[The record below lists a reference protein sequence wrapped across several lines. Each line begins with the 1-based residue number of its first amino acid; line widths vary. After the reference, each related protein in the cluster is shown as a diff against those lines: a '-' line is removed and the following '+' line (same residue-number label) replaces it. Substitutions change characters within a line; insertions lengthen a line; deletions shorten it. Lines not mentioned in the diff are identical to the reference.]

1 MPLKTINPTATK
13 AWEKLEKH
21 YQEIKDQKM
30 VDFFAE
36 DTSRAEKFQLRWNN
50 FFVDYSKNRIN
61 STTKDLLLALANE
74 VELKDAIE
82 KQFNGDKINQ
92 TEGRAVLHTALRGK
106 DKPQEVKGNPSK
118 K

>member
-92 TEGRAVLHTALRGK
+92 TEGRAVFTQHFEGK
-106 DKPQEVKGNPSK
+106 TNLK